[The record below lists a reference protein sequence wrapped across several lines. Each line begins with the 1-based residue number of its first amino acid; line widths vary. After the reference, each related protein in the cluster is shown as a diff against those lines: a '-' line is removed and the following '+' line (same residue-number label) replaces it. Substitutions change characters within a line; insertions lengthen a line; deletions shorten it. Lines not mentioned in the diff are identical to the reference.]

1 MKKIQYLLLLLGFV
15 AVSSC
20 QPKKNLNYLQD
31 IDEIAT
37 EEAMRL
43 DRATLQPGDQIVA
56 TVMARDNDVAKPF
69 NQNYS
74 AGQVIQNPQISGN
87 ATPAIPTVAGPMYIV
102 DSEYDIDFPILGKIN
117 VRGLT
122 VDGFKTELVNRL
134 KRYIKEPTVSLQMTN
149 FKVSVMGD
157 VNRPGEFT
165 LPDGKGTLL
174 SALSMAGDLTIYGN
188 REDVLVI
195 RNIDGKLEKSKVD
208 LTKSDFF
215 TSPFYNLRQGDVIY
229 VSSNE
234 TKQKSARLD
243 PNAGIYI
250 SVASIVVTILA
261 LVFKK

>member
-1 MKKIQYLLLLLGFV
+1 MKKIQYLLLLIGFL
-15 AVSSC
+15 AITSC

-31 IDEIAT
+31 IDKMVT
-37 EEAMRL
+37 EESTRL
-43 DRATLQPGDQIVA
+43 DRATLQPGDQLVVM
-56 TVMARDNDVAKPF
+56 VMARDMDVAKPF

-74 AGQVIQNPQISGN
+74 AGQAIQNTQVSGN
-87 ATPAIPTVAGPMYIV
+87 ATASAPVASGPTYIV
-102 DSEYDIDFPILGKIN
+102 DHNYSIDFPNLGKID

-122 VDGFKTELVNRL
+122 IDGFKNELLDRL
-134 KRYIKEPTVSLQMTN
+134 RRYIKDPTVSVQLTN
-149 FKVSVMGD
+149 FKVSVMGE
-157 VNRPGEFT
+157 VSRPGEFV
-165 LPDGKGTLL
+165 LVDGKGTLL

-195 RNIDGKLEKSKVD
+195 RNVDGKTEKAKID

-215 TSPFYNLRQGDVIY
+215 NSPFYNLRQGDVIY

-234 TKQKSARLD
+234 TKQKTARLD

-261 LVFKK
+261 LLFKK

>member
-1 MKKIQYLLLLLGFV
+1 MKKIQYLLLLLGFI

-31 IDEIAT
+31 IDKIAT

-43 DRATLQPGDQIVA
+43 DRSTLQPGDQLVA

-74 AGQVIQNPQISGN
+74 AGQIIQNPQISGN
-87 ATPAIPTVAGPMYIV
+87 AATAISTASGPTYIV
-102 DSEYDIDFPILGKIN
+102 DTEYSIDFPNIGKIN
-117 VRGLT
+117 VQGLT
-122 VDGFKTELVNRL
+122 VDGFKAELLNRL
-134 KRYIKEPTVSLQMTN
+134 KRYIKEPTVSIQMTN
-149 FKVSVMGD
+149 FKISVMGE
-157 VNRPGEFT
+157 VSRPGEYS

-174 SALSMAGDLTIYGN
+174 SALSMAGDLSIYGN
-188 REDVLVI
+188 REDVLII
-195 RNIDGKLEKSKVD
+195 RNVDGKMERAKVD
-208 LTKSDFF
+208 LTKSEFL
-215 TSPFYNLRQGDVIY
+215 TSTFYNLRQGDVIY
-229 VSSNE
+229 VSANE
-234 TKQKSARLD
+234 TKQKTSRLD

>member
-1 MKKIQYLLLLLGFV
+1 MKKIQYLLLLIGFL
-15 AVSSC
+15 AITSC

-31 IDEIAT
+31 IDKMVT
-37 EEAMRL
+37 EESTRL
-43 DRATLQPGDQIVA
+43 DRATLQPGDQLVVM
-56 TVMARDNDVAKPF
+56 VMARDMDVAKPF

-74 AGQVIQNPQISGN
+74 AGQAIQNPQVSGN
-87 ATPAIPTVAGPMYIV
+87 SMPATTTASGPTYIV
-102 DSEYDIDFPILGKIN
+102 DSNYAIDFPNLGKID

-122 VDGFKTELVNRL
+122 VDSFKSELLDRL
-134 KRYIKEPTVSLQMTN
+134 RRYIKDPTVSVQLTN
-149 FKVSVMGD
+149 FKVSIMGE
-157 VNRPGEFT
+157 VTRPGEFT
-165 LPDGKGTLL
+165 LIDGKGTLL

-195 RNIDGKLEKSKVD
+195 RNVDGRTEKAKID

-215 TSPFYNLRQGDVIY
+215 SSPFYNLRQGDVIY

-234 TKQKSARLD
+234 TKQKTARLD

-261 LVFKK
+261 LLFKK